1 MFFSSPL
8 FALLP
13 SVAKRA
19 SGKAIGY
26 GFLLGCFG
34 VGAIAGAL
42 VMQRARGR
50 WSMEAIVSTGVGVL
64 GLVMLA
70 ISGSSSFAALAPAM
84 LIGGAAWVVFISLV
98 TSCMQRQAPDWVRA
112 RVLAIFTLVY
122 QGSFALGSAVWGA
135 VAQRAS
141 VRLALLC
148 SGIGT
153 IGTLAF
159 AFFAKLPDS
168 AADVTPWDHWR
179 MPTIARE
186 VGVTLDRGPVLV
198 TIEYAVVPG
207 RDEEFVDTIHQYSR
221 TRRRDGAYR
230 WGIYRDFETPN
241 RYIETFLV
249 HSWAEHLRQHERQ
262 TQADREMEQRLQ
274 SYVSADPIIH
284 HLLYAQVTES

>member
-1 MFFSSPL
+1 
-8 FALLP
+8 
-13 SVAKRA
+13 
-19 SGKAIGY
+19 
-26 GFLLGCFG
+26 
-34 VGAIAGAL
+34 
-42 VMQRARGR
+42 
-50 WSMEAIVSTGVGVL
+50 MEAIVSTGVGIL
-64 GLVMLA
+64 GLVMVA
-70 ISGSSSFAALAPAM
+70 ISGSSSFLALAPAM

-98 TSCMQRQAPDWVRA
+98 TSCVQRMAPDWVRA

-135 VAQRAS
+135 VAQREG

-159 AFFAKLPDS
+159 TFFAKLPES

-179 MPTIARE
+179 LPTIASE
-186 VGVTLDRGPVLV
+186 VGVTPDQGPVLV
-198 TIEYAVVPG
+198 TIEYAVIPG
-207 RDEEFVDTIHQYSR
+207 RDEEFVETIHQYSR

-249 HSWAEHLRQHERQ
+249 RSWAEHMRQHARQ
-262 TQADREMEQRLQ
+262 TQADRELELRVG
-274 SYVSADPIIH
+274 SYVSAEPIIH
-284 HLLYAQVTES
+284 HLIYARETERPDTP